1 MSGSE
6 QPGTGTGP
14 AAGPPPAA
22 AKVPDSR
29 WSRWRPRLVW
39 VAACLLAI
47 TVGAGGGVVRQALTD
62 PGSPAAE
69 PGTLVVVMDA
79 DQSVGMQRHKLI
91 EAWKTLNPGIG
102 VEIREIPSTATAAH
116 SQLVAEA
123 QSGRGDADIY
133 SLDITWIAEFAQ
145 RDWIHPL
152 DRSTVDEGAFLAAPL
167 AAGRYAGEL
176 WALPFNTDAGL
187 LFCNRRMLPDC
198 DEATIRTW
206 EDMAALVDGMPAGER
221 PEAVF
226 AGQFADYE
234 GFTVNVLE
242 SILID
247 EPAALDS
254 KLDLDVTEVTVDTL
268 ADLAARLGSRWSGS
282 LGYRESDTTDAFAA
296 GDVAFMRNW
305 PIAYR
310 QLTAAAGADEPRMD
324 PADIGVRRL
333 PGPGVLGGQSL
344 AIARSTDQ
352 RRAAQDLIEFL
363 TGPYSQVRLF
373 ETGGFAPTRR
383 IVYADTWLQER
394 YPYLTDLGAAVADA
408 RLRPVRP
415 HYERFSEAMRR
426 IVRLYLV
433 GEPGAGLPA
442 PDRLREDLALA
453 LEGYR
458 RE

>member
-1 MSGSE
+1 MSDS
-6 QPGTGTGP
+6 GP
-14 AAGPPPAA
+14 
-22 AKVPDSR
+22 SR
-29 WSRWRPRLVW
+29 VVW
-39 VAACLLAI
+39 VAACLVAVTLGLVAGVGRHVL
-47 TVGAGGGVVRQALTD
+47 TAGAGVE
-62 PGSPAAE
+62 AE

-79 DQSVGMQRHKLI
+79 DQSVGRQRHKLI
-91 EAWKTLNPGIG
+91 ETWANLNPDVN

-123 QSGRGDADIY
+123 QSGPGDADIY

-152 DRSTVDEGAFLAAPL
+152 DRSTVDEQAFLAAPL
-167 AAGRYAGEL
+167 AAGQYADDL

-187 LFCNRRMLPDC
+187 LFCNRRIVPGC
-198 DEATIRTW
+198 DSDETLINTW
-206 EDMAALVDGMPAGER
+206 EDMAREVNRRPAGER

-234 GFTVNVLE
+234 GFSVNLLE
-242 SILID
+242 SILVD

-254 KLDLDVTEVTVDTL
+254 QLELAVTEVTVDTL
-268 ADLAARLGSRWSGS
+268 ADLAARLGSEWSGS
-282 LGYRESDTTDAFAA
+282 LGYRESETTEAFAA

-310 QLTAAAGADEPRMD
+310 QLTAAVGADGPRMD

-333 PGPGVLGGQSL
+333 PGPAVLGGQSL

-373 ETGGFAPTRR
+373 EAGGFAPSRR
-383 IVYADTWLQER
+383 VVYEDTWLQEQ

-415 HYERFSEAMRR
+415 HYERFSEALRR
-426 IVRLYLV
+426 IVRPYLV
-433 GEPGAGLPA
+433 GDPGAEPPEPG
-442 PDRLREDLALA
+442 RLREDLDLA

-458 RE
+458 RA